1 MRWHIILRLPSL
13 SEMASNRRTRKVTSR
28 GFETIILKDLQCL
41 HKWNIGHL
49 QTYKLGKGYTSPKFS
64 NCDHLLCDETL
75 DDLDDV
81 WATPTKPKCSKRS
94 KPKAGPKLTSPQT
107 PSTASPASA
116 WIVPPNS
123 PAEPEQPPSN
133 PYITY
138 LMRSWDG
145 AQRAAPAP
153 AIPSTVSEAPAH
165 TLTEA
170 AHGPAASSLP
180 ESQRDDPLIL
190 LNPDDVLVIPD
201 DTREELS
208 TPVASSQSTEKDD
221 EQCVPGDESE
231 DHGCQSQL
239 SHDLALD
246 EDSLFV
252 EDGFIPLET
261 CHEQT
266 PCQMDHVVPKF
277 ELEEWFVVVVCF
289 RALVACSILYLLHH
303 MFTHYLV
310 TYF

>member
-64 NCDHLLCDETL
+64 SCDHLLCDETL

-153 AIPSTVSEAPAH
+153 AIPGTVSEAPAH

-170 AHGPAASSLP
+170 AHGPAAPSLP

-201 DTREELS
+201 DTRDELS

-231 DHGCQSQL
+231 DHGRQSQL

-266 PCQMDHVVPKF
+266 PCQTDHMVPKF
-277 ELEEWFVVVVCF
+277 ELEE
-289 RALVACSILYLLHH
+289 
-303 MFTHYLV
+303 
-310 TYF
+310 